1 MWSKKFSGLI
11 NPTGGKYIG
20 PIPAMTASNHRHFLL
35 FKLFLNCYL
44 LSSQVISEETNTLN
58 APFQEHFR
66 NLLLMQRALT
76 QAGCRSSDGN
86 PFQLHALNLFHRFS
100 QEKIRKPS
108 SSFNLS
114 LNSIQIFNRKLTL
127 YKFLI
132 KSMRFGLFQF
142 RQNRLSFWL
151 KYHTLCQIIWQ
162 ILKFYCESFLVISR
176 IQNTQRLMFQLYQTK
191 PTGRS

>member
-58 APFQEHFR
+58 APFHFR

-76 QAGCRSSDGN
+76 QAGCRSSDGKPISTPCSQLVSQIQSGKDKKAKFIFQ
-86 PFQLHALNLFHRFS
+86 PFI
-100 QEKIRKPS
+100 K
-108 SSFNLS
+108 FNS
-114 LNSIQIFNRKLTL
+114 N
-127 YKFLI
+127 
-132 KSMRFGLFQF
+132 FQ
-142 RQNRLSFWL
+142 Q
-151 KYHTLCQIIWQ
+151 KADI
-162 ILKFYCESFLVISR
+162 V
-176 IQNTQRLMFQLYQTK
+176 
-191 PTGRS
+191 

>member
-1 MWSKKFSGLI
+1 MWIISRSMWSKKFSGLI
-11 NPTGGKYIG
+11 NPAGGKYIG

-114 LNSIQIFNRKLTL
+114 TESWHCINFSLNQWDSDCFNSAK
-127 YKFLI
+127 I
-132 KSMRFGLFQF
+132 V
-142 RQNRLSFWL
+142 
-151 KYHTLCQIIWQ
+151 YH
-162 ILKFYCESFLVISR
+162 S
-176 IQNTQRLMFQLYQTK
+176 
-191 PTGRS
+191 G